1 MIGLLVSIV
10 PNLTIVLKEH
20 RFSADA
26 FLCAFEQLEVK
37 LYQGSGKARPLKH

>member
-20 RFSADA
+20 RFGAEA
-26 FLCAFEQLEVK
+26 YLRAFEQLEVI
-37 LYQGSGKARPLKH
+37 LYQGSGKSCPT